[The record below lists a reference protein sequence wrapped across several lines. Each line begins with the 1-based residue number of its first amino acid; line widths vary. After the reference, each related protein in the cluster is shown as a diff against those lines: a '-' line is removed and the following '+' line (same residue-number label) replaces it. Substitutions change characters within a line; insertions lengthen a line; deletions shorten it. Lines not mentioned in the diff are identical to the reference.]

1 MTILCNIQYNV
12 GMMNE
17 QANVNVEK
25 LKQEMRRGIIV
36 VAVMSRL
43 QESQYGYALLK
54 NLNDIGLEIGQDTL
68 YPLLRRLEEQELLE
82 SEWRTDDPRPR
93 RYYRLNQTGR
103 EVFKDLKSEWN
114 EMEKIIRRIIDE
126 TE

>member
-1 MTILCNIQYNV
+1 
-12 GMMNE
+12 MMNE
-17 QANVNVEK
+17 KTTQTIEK

-43 QESQYGYALLK
+43 QQSQYGYAMLK
-54 NLNDIGLEIGQDTL
+54 NLNDRGFDIGQDTL

-82 SEWRTDDPRPR
+82 SEWRVDDPRPR

-103 EVFKDLKSEWN
+103 EVFKDLKTEWN
-114 EMEKIIRRIIDE
+114 DMEKVIRRIINE

>member
-1 MTILCNIQYNV
+1 
-12 GMMNE
+12 MNDQTLE
-17 QANVNVEK
+17 NVEK

-43 QESQYGYALLK
+43 QDFQYGYAMLK
-54 NLNDIGLEIGQDTL
+54 NLNDRGFEIGQDTL
-68 YPLLRRLEEQELLE
+68 YPLLRRLEEQAMLE
-82 SEWRTDDPRPR
+82 SEWRTDDARPR

-103 EVFKDLKSEWN
+103 EALGLLKAEWN
-114 EMEKIIRRIIDE
+114 NLNEIVRRITNE

>member
-1 MTILCNIQYNV
+1 
-12 GMMNE
+12 MNDQTLE
-17 QANVNVEK
+17 NVEK

-43 QESQYGYALLK
+43 QDFQYGYAMLK
-54 NLNDIGLEIGQDTL
+54 NLNDKGFEIGQDTL
-68 YPLLRRLEEQELLE
+68 YPLLRRLEEQNMLE
-82 SEWRTDDPRPR
+82 SEWRTDDARPR

-103 EVFKDLKSEWN
+103 EALELLKAEWN
-114 EMEKIIRRIIDE
+114 NLNEIVRRITNE

>member
-1 MTILCNIQYNV
+1 
-12 GMMNE
+12 MMNE

-25 LKQEMRRGIIV
+25 LKQEMRRGIIL

-82 SEWRTDDPRPR
+82 SEWRVDDPRPR

-103 EVFKDLKSEWN
+103 EVFKDLKTEWN
-114 EMEKIIRRIIDE
+114 DMEKVIRRIINE

>member
-1 MTILCNIQYNV
+1 
-12 GMMNE
+12 MNE
-17 QANVNVEK
+17 QTLENVEK

-43 QESQYGYALLK
+43 QDFQYGYAMLK
-54 NLNDIGLEIGQDTL
+54 NLNDRGFEIGQDTL
-68 YPLLRRLEEQELLE
+68 YPLLRRLEEQAMLE
-82 SEWRTDDPRPR
+82 SEWRTDDARPR

-103 EVFKDLKSEWN
+103 EALELLKVEWN
-114 EMEKIIRRIIDE
+114 NLNEIVRRITNE

>member
-93 RYYRLNQTGR
+93 RYYRLNQTGH
-103 EVFKDLKSEWN
+103 EVFEILKSEWN

>member
-1 MTILCNIQYNV
+1 MEEKTL
-12 GMMNE
+12 E
-17 QANVNVEK
+17 NVEK

-43 QESQYGYALLK
+43 QDFQYGYAMLK
-54 NLNDIGLEIGQDTL
+54 NLNDKGFEIGQDTL
-68 YPLLRRLEEQELLE
+68 YPLLRRLEEQAMLE
-82 SEWRTDDPRPR
+82 SEWRTDDARPR

-103 EVFKDLKSEWN
+103 EALELLKTEWN
-114 EMEKIIRRIIDE
+114 NLNEIVRRITNE

>member
-1 MTILCNIQYNV
+1 MRNMEEKTL
-12 GMMNE
+12 E
-17 QANVNVEK
+17 NVEK

-43 QESQYGYALLK
+43 QDFQYGYAMLK
-54 NLNDIGLEIGQDTL
+54 NLNDKGFEIGQDTL
-68 YPLLRRLEEQELLE
+68 YPLLRRLEEQAMLE
-82 SEWRTDDPRPR
+82 SEWRTDDARPR

-103 EVFKDLKSEWN
+103 EALELLKAEWN
-114 EMEKIIRRIIDE
+114 NLNEIVRRITNE

>member
-1 MTILCNIQYNV
+1 
-12 GMMNE
+12 MNDQTLE
-17 QANVNVEK
+17 NVEK

-43 QESQYGYALLK
+43 QDFQYGYAMLK
-54 NLNDIGLEIGQDTL
+54 NLNDKGFEIGQDTL
-68 YPLLRRLEEQELLE
+68 YPLLRRLEEQAMLE
-82 SEWRTDDPRPR
+82 SEWRTDDARPR

-103 EVFKDLKSEWN
+103 EALELLKAEWN
-114 EMEKIIRRIIDE
+114 NLNEIVRRITNE

>member
-1 MTILCNIQYNV
+1 
-12 GMMNE
+12 MMNE

>member
-1 MTILCNIQYNV
+1 MQSMDEKTL
-12 GMMNE
+12 E
-17 QANVNVEK
+17 NVEK

-43 QESQYGYALLK
+43 EDFQYGYAMLR
-54 NLNDIGLEIGQDTL
+54 NLNEMGFEIGQDTL

-82 SEWRTDDPRPR
+82 SEWRTDDARPR

-103 EVFKDLKSEWN
+103 EVLEILKAEWIG
-114 EMEKIIRRIIDE
+114 MQKIIRRIINE
-126 TE
+126 SK

>member
-1 MTILCNIQYNV
+1 MDEKTL
-12 GMMNE
+12 E
-17 QANVNVEK
+17 NVEK

-43 QESQYGYALLK
+43 QDFQYGYAMLK
-54 NLNDIGLEIGQDTL
+54 NLNDKGFEIGQDTL
-68 YPLLRRLEEQELLE
+68 YPLLRRLEEQAMLE
-82 SEWRTDDPRPR
+82 SEWRTDDARPR

-103 EVFKDLKSEWN
+103 EALELLKAEWN
-114 EMEKIIRRIIDE
+114 NLNEIVMRITNE

>member
-1 MTILCNIQYNV
+1 MEEKTL
-12 GMMNE
+12 E
-17 QANVNVEK
+17 NVEK

-43 QESQYGYALLK
+43 QDFQYGYAMLK
-54 NLNDIGLEIGQDTL
+54 NLNDKGFEIGQDTL
-68 YPLLRRLEEQELLE
+68 YPLLRRLEEQNMLE
-82 SEWRTDDPRPR
+82 SEWRTDDARPR

-103 EVFKDLKSEWN
+103 EALELLKAEWN
-114 EMEKIIRRIIDE
+114 NLNEIVRRITNE

>member
-1 MTILCNIQYNV
+1 
-12 GMMNE
+12 MNE

-93 RYYRLNQTGR
+93 RYYRLNQTGH
-103 EVFKDLKSEWN
+103 EVFEILKSEWN